1 MTAREE
7 ILARIAAAL
16 GPDPAPVA
24 VPRRYRRSAEP
35 ADLVGLF
42 AARLVDYKAM
52 VVPLPAGSVAATV
65 LSHVDGRVL
74 VPDGLPWTIEG
85 ADVDAGFTAAELDRY
100 GTVVTA
106 CAAACAE
113 TGTIVLDAGPDQGR
127 RAISLLPDRHICV
140 VRADQVV
147 PTIPELLARLD
158 PGRPLTFI
166 SGPSATSDIELQR
179 VEGVHGP
186 RTLIVLLVS

>member
-1 MTAREE
+1 MNAREE

-16 GPDPAPVA
+16 GPDPAPVE
-24 VPRRYRRSAEP
+24 VPRRYRRGAEP
-35 ADLVGLF
+35 ADLLGLF
-42 AARLVDYKAM
+42 TARLVDYRAT
-52 VVPLPAGSVAATV
+52 VVPVTDGSVAAAIH
-65 LSHVDGRVL
+65 SHVDGRLL
-74 VPDGLPWTIEG
+74 VPAGLPWTVEG

-113 TGTIVLDAGPDQGR
+113 TGTIVLDAGPEQGR
-127 RAISLLPDRHICV
+127 RAISLVPDRHLCI
-140 VRADQVV
+140 VRAEQIV
-147 PTIPELLARLD
+147 PTVPELLARLD
-158 PGRPLTFI
+158 PRRPLTFI

-186 RTLIVLLVS
+186 RTLIVLLLS